1 MFFKIFEKLRKSYK
15 NMKMRTLENMLCRK
29 RLKELNNVSLLKSVL
44 KGASIVVCKW
54 IHTEKILGIKVL
66 CNLA

>member
-1 MFFKIFEKLRKSYK
+1 
-15 NMKMRTLENMLCRK
+15 MKMRKLEHMLCRK
-29 RLKELNNVSLLKSVL
+29 KLKELNYVSFLKSIL